1 MALVTA
7 STSLVLGTMP
17 VPTPTTTGTTTA
29 ASPSTTCAGQLVSP
43 PAQPMSCN
51 ALSAQYGVTTGD
63 LTVITNDW
71 ACQFSTPICLP
82 LPCDTLKIGWG
93 ETCTGL
99 TSATSGISFTDMRTF
114 NTQINADCT
123 NLWLG
128 YSYCVAQGK
137 SNTRHQD
144 LIFSKSVQS
153 PSLQRAP
160 MVSAGRVMEMQSAPE
175 LPSGTAAPTMVTVSF
190 PSGWTTCDRN

>member
-1 MALVTA
+1 MWLKVCSDCFIKIMNLRLSSPFLAASDYTTYLLGQYSDLQTYCTTSMALVTA

-93 ETCTGL
+93 ETW
-99 TSATSGISFTDMRTF
+99 F
-114 NTQINADCT
+114 
-123 NLWLG
+123 
-128 YSYCVAQGK
+128 V
-137 SNTRHQD
+137 
-144 LIFSKSVQS
+144 IFQARWSSS
-153 PSLQRAP
+153 
-160 MVSAGRVMEMQSAPE
+160 
-175 LPSGTAAPTMVTVSF
+175 
-190 PSGWTTCDRN
+190 D